1 MDIRRSNP
9 SGMRSMRRS
18 ISLEDLGLATDAPK
32 LTSLL
37 FAKALSFE
45 GKEAMRALEAVRI
58 AALEDEASPEGPESS
73 CALERL
79 AKAWGVDVAETVGFA
94 SEDRQVSADS
104 RARARALLF
113 FCPNLRICCCRAR
126 AARGRA
132 RSGTHARG
140 PPRGRDARA
149 RAVRAADWRARR
161 ASPAGARESVV
172 PHPARIS
179 RRPRLAPQSQ
189 QEWRRRSVFPP
200 RHMNGAVRCG
210 IDKVNVV
217 IIQY

>member
-94 SEDRQVSADS
+94 SEDRQVSAEL
-104 RARARALLF
+104 ARAPSSFLPESENMLLPRTRSARQSTF
-113 FCPNLRICCCRAR
+113 RDSCAR
-126 AARGRA
+126 AASRTRRA
-132 RSGTHARG
+132 RSRGTCR
-140 PPRGRDARA
+140 
-149 RAVRAADWRARR
+149 
-161 ASPAGARESVV
+161 
-172 PHPARIS
+172 
-179 RRPRLAPQSQ
+179 RLASSTCRPN
-189 QEWRRRSVFPP
+189 RSS
-200 RHMNGAVRCG
+200 
-210 IDKVNVV
+210 
-217 IIQY
+217 

>member
-1 MDIRRSNP
+1 
-9 SGMRSMRRS
+9 MRRS

-79 AKAWGVDVAETVGFA
+79 ASAWGVDVAETVGFA

-104 RARARALLF
+104 RARALLF
-113 FCPNLRICCCRAR
+113 F
-126 AARGRA
+126 
-132 RSGTHARG
+132 
-140 PPRGRDARA
+140 
-149 RAVRAADWRARR
+149 
-161 ASPAGARESVV
+161 
-172 PHPARIS
+172 ARI
-179 RRPRLAPQSQ
+179 
-189 QEWRRRSVFPP
+189 
-200 RHMNGAVRCG
+200 
-210 IDKVNVV
+210 
-217 IIQY
+217 

>member
-104 RARARALLF
+104 TRAF
-113 FCPNLRICCCRAR
+113 
-126 AARGRA
+126 
-132 RSGTHARG
+132 
-140 PPRGRDARA
+140 
-149 RAVRAADWRARR
+149 
-161 ASPAGARESVV
+161 SV
-172 PHPARIS
+172 PSARI
-179 RRPRLAPQSQ
+179 
-189 QEWRRRSVFPP
+189 
-200 RHMNGAVRCG
+200 
-210 IDKVNVV
+210 
-217 IIQY
+217 

>member
-79 AKAWGVDVAETVGFA
+79 AKVWGVDVAETVGFA

-104 RARARALLF
+104 RARALLF
-113 FCPNLRICCCRAR
+113 F
-126 AARGRA
+126 
-132 RSGTHARG
+132 
-140 PPRGRDARA
+140 
-149 RAVRAADWRARR
+149 
-161 ASPAGARESVV
+161 
-172 PHPARIS
+172 ARI
-179 RRPRLAPQSQ
+179 
-189 QEWRRRSVFPP
+189 
-200 RHMNGAVRCG
+200 
-210 IDKVNVV
+210 
-217 IIQY
+217 